1 MQRLRSGFALP
12 LRNGRLYLE
21 KAHRRVGPGRS
32 FRRKS
37 AGSLAKHQRIGTVE
51 SNACRI
57 FEIIFRR
64 IDYRE
69 IEAGL
74 QKLQQGIAL
83 HDQGWQIGFDI
94 RERFLQCS
102 PQEWQALR
110 EISLFS
116 SEPER
121 PPRPGCQET
130 SAIRSCV
137 RTDLPV
143 DRADVFIWRAIASL
157 AIARADP
164 LALLGDLFL
173 HPVGLGNAEIT
184 SQTSC

>member
-1 MQRLRSGFALP
+1 MQRIWQRLTLA
-12 LRNGRLYLE
+12 LRNGQLFLE
-21 KAHRRVGPGRS
+21 QAHRKLGPGRS

-37 AGSLAKHQRIGTVE
+37 AGSPAKHQRIGPVE

-83 HDQGWQIGFDI
+83 QDQGWQIGFDI

-102 PQEWQALR
+102 PQEWQPLR

-143 DRADVFIWRAIASL
+143 ERAARFIRSHTAMLTI
-157 AIARADP
+157 P
-164 LALLGDLFL
+164 
-173 HPVGLGNAEIT
+173 
-184 SQTSC
+184 